1 MKPGPPATTVQTISD
16 DDIDTSRG
24 LLYRV
29 SLSDGS
35 MRLMRDLRRMFL
47 LCHAWFDTDTQKIVA
62 LTWLVTRGQEGATHI
77 RFSDFSGGELTPAFG
92 GAIVDKMDLAI
103 DLGDS
108 VSWAVHSGDQWRV
121 KMGVVEEIVPMNCLP
136 DRTRFPQLFRST
148 GGGPRALI
156 CPLFC
161 ESRGQNQTQLG
172 RFIGR
177 VSAVLRIT
185 EGKHE
190 VRQAT

>member
-77 RFSDFSGGELTPAFG
+77 RFSDFSGGKLTPAFG

-148 GGGPRALI
+148 GGGATRPHMSFVLR
-156 CPLFC
+156 
-161 ESRGQNQTQLG
+161 ESGAKSNSAG
-172 RFIGR
+172 KVYWPR
-177 VSAVLRIT
+177 VSSFT
-185 EGKHE
+185 KN
-190 VRQAT
+190 